1 MARYLISDLHL
12 DHDNII
18 DYCDRPFDNV
28 EEMNQVLIENWNRTV
43 SNDDIVF
50 FVGDLGHFANDDD
63 LRYWL
68 ERLNGRTVFIEGN
81 HDSPDRYVDGVHTH
95 QYYILNRGDQEF
107 CCAHR
112 PENVPGFWDGWIIHG
127 HHHNNHP
134 ERYPFVNPQKEQVN
148 VSCELIDYE
157 PIRVSEVVNYIEHD
171 ERFAVA
177 PD

>member
-1 MARYLISDLHL
+1 MGKSVVL
-12 DHDNII
+12 DD
-18 DYCDRPFDNV
+18 V
-28 EEMNQVLIENWNRTV
+28 EEMNQILIENWNRTV

-68 ERLNGRTVFIEGN
+68 ERLNGRIVFIEGN
-81 HDSPDRYVDGVHTH
+81 HDSPDRYVNGVHTH
-95 QYYILNRGDQEF
+95 QYYILSQGNREF

-112 PENVPGFWDGWIIHG
+112 PENAPQFWDGWVIHG

-134 ERYPFVNPQKEQVN
+134 ERYPFFNSQKERVN

-157 PIRVSEVVNYIEHD
+157 PIRVSEAVDYIERD
-171 ERFAVA
+171 ERLAVA